1 LCQVT
6 PTKGLLKT
14 PGSTN
19 KRKSVCFVDKR
30 NELAHCVSR
39 NDDPDF
45 QPGIIRAPVLN
56 LEEPPSKTS
65 KNKRTVDAANRSP
78 DVRGGKRR
86 RVEATSY
93 AGVTIAKHC
102 NGVSYIELQNNAPG
116 VEDIEEFFVDA
127 ANKLFADILAGT
139 AMTPEKYMADGRWV
153 GTTPGK
159 FKAPKQPQ
167 QNPKRKSTGEERTWA
182 EETSAKVAP
191 KTAQKGPAPVA
202 EPWATGTAK
211 AVLAM
216 DEPTPKEVLAVQEQ
230 VKAGAAFL
238 FQVR

>member
-1 LCQVT
+1 MCQVT

-14 PGSTN
+14 PGSTS

-30 NELAHCVSR
+30 NELAHCLSR

-45 QPGIIRAPVLN
+45 QPGIIRTPALN
-56 LEEPPSKTS
+56 LEEPSKTS

-86 RVEATSY
+86 RVEASTY

-102 NGVSYIELQNNAPG
+102 NGVSYIELQNDAPG
-116 VEDIEEFFVDA
+116 VQDIEEYFVDA

-139 AMTPEKYMADGRWV
+139 AMTPEKYMAQGRWV
-153 GTTPGK
+153 AHTPGK
-159 FKAPKQPQ
+159 FKAPKQSQPDA
-167 QNPKRKSTGEERTWA
+167 KRKSTGEERTWA
-182 EETSAKVAP
+182 EETFAKVAP
-191 KTAQKGPAPVA
+191 KTAHKGPAPVA

-211 AVLAM
+211 TVLATE
-216 DEPTPKEVLAVQEQ
+216 EPTPKEVIAVQEQ
-230 VKAGAAFL
+230 VKAATAFL
-238 FQVR
+238 FQVC